1 MKTQTLMT
9 PIAVALGVAALGY
22 GAFTGIANDW
32 RAEASPATRPE
43 AQPIEAKGGGADSE
57 RIENPR
63 ECDRSAAIE
72 RDCIY
77 L

>member
-1 MKTQTLMT
+1 MKTKLMT

-22 GAFTGIANDW
+22 GAFTGIASDW
-32 RAEASPATRPE
+32 NAQASPAARPE
-43 AQPIEAKGGGADSE
+43 ARPLEAKGGETADAE
-57 RIENPR
+57 RIDNPR
-63 ECDRSAAIE
+63 ECDRSVAVD